1 MADEFLLEHPE
12 FIKQRSDLWMSLH
25 EDCKITGSTMSNA
38 LGMHSLKDQKEHHK
52 KFIRKENQDLEITPA
67 MQHGIDH
74 EVR

>member
-25 EDCKITGSTMSNA
+25 EDCKITGSTMYNA
-38 LGMHSLKDQKEHHK
+38 LEMRSLKDQKEHHK